1 MDKVWHLEWSFG
13 SLDLHSAGGML
24 GGVFLKDG
32 AWTVRPFY
40 EAPWIG
46 EAPLSDVPSLL
57 DQLRSEFPCVPFGS
71 PSYPVERVIDSWK
84 QSLSLPAVSDPTLD
98 ASDSLLHGY
107 VCVGSWDLIRQTE
120 SAIEIAVDYPQSSA
134 ISRVSRVVS
143 ADLKRPA
150 INFSLTVE
158 ARKKS
163 RWPMGV
169 HPNFALPS
177 AAGAFR
183 IEPGKFR
190 FGVVHPAGPEPGVSR
205 GEPGALFE
213 DLAQVPMRDK
223 GRARF
228 DRLPFAY
235 ATEEIV
241 QLCGI
246 DGSVKL
252 FDDQAKVAYRLTW
265 DASILPSLLLWISNR
280 GRSYPPWNSRNVCV
294 GVEPLIGTFD
304 LGHYAASARNPIN
317 EKGVDTAR
325 TLIPGEPTEVDY
337 RVEVIKYE

>member
-1 MDKVWHLEWSFG
+1 MDKIWHLEWNFG

-24 GGVFLKDG
+24 GGVALKDG
-32 AWTVRPFY
+32 ARTLRPFY

-46 EAPLSDVPSLL
+46 EAALPDEPTLL
-57 DQLRSEFPCVPFGS
+57 DQLRSEFPCIPFGS

-84 QSLSLPAVSDPTLD
+84 QSVTPPAAADPTLD

-107 VCVGSWDLIRQTE
+107 VCVGSWKLIRQTD
-120 SAIEIAVDYPQSSA
+120 SSIEIAVDYPAGSA

-143 ADLKRPA
+143 ADGDAPA
-150 INFSLTVE
+150 LDFSVTIE
-158 ARKKS
+158 ARKKA
-163 RWPMGV
+163 RRPMGV
-169 HPNFALPS
+169 HPNLALPS
-177 AAGAFR
+177 VPGKFR
-183 IEPGKFR
+183 IEPGEFQ

-205 GEPGALFE
+205 AKPGALFE
-213 DLAQVPMRDK
+213 NLANVSMREN
-223 GRARF
+223 GSARF
-228 DRLPFAY
+228 DRLPFEY

-241 QLCGI
+241 ELCGI

-252 FDDQAKVAYRLTW
+252 YDDEAKAAYRLTW

-294 GVEPLIGTFD
+294 GVEPLVGAFD
-304 LGHYAASARNPIN
+304 LGYHAAMARNPIN

-325 TLIPGEPTEVDY
+325 TLIPGEPTRIDY
-337 RVEVIKYE
+337 RFEVIKYE